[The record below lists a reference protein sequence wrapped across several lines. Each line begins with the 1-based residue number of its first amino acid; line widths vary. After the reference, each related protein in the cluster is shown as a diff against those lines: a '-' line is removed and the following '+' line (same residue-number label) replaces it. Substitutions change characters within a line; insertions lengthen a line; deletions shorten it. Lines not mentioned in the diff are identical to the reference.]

1 MRNKEERMFIAMD
14 MVMNPKAYANISL
27 IEAEQMS
34 VDEDYQCD
42 ISQYDLGNLFL
53 IAINI
58 FLYLWLPG

>member
-53 IAINI
+53 IAINV